1 MNLNKADRKVFLPP
15 REKTSR
21 TRVPKKKQDELQDE
35 VRWVG
40 PCIARHS
47 ARGSV
52 VAIGAT
58 GWHSH
63 EGRAWAGSLG
73 PGLGQPPCAALY
85 DCALRHAPCVAAACL
100 QDLEEEGTVLE
111 RKQKAAEKKL
121 REGAH
126 PELPGVL
133 GRPSTSAA
141 GASCRVRAHASFGA
155 RGQRWELREL
165 CHTAGS

>member
-58 GWHSH
+58 GWHSQQ
-63 EGRAWAGSLG
+63 RV
-73 PGLGQPPCAALY
+73 GLGLG
-85 DCALRHAPCVAAACL
+85 V
-100 QDLEEEGTVLE
+100 
-111 RKQKAAEKKL
+111 
-121 REGAH
+121 GA
-126 PELPGVL
+126 G
-133 GRPSTSAA
+133 
-141 GASCRVRAHASFGA
+141 VRATTMCCAI
-155 RGQRWELREL
+155 
-165 CHTAGS
+165 